1 MSRNQVRDFINR
13 EYGPVGRENQPTPSD
28 GVGGGNQFEALL
40 PRPTPVH
47 ITPAPQG
54 LPAARQITA
63 ADVYAALHASQQQ
76 KHESQR
82 ACYTVNPTIE
92 AAADFQFDGNLNLFL
107 VAHLLNEASK

>member
-1 MSRNQVRDFINR
+1 MDSFEMPDSAFYGRCAHR
-13 EYGPVGRENQPTPSD
+13 ES
-28 GVGGGNQFEALL
+28 QFEDM
-40 PRPTPVH
+40 RPSQTRISNPVH